1 MQDNYI
7 EDLFAA
13 AVRAGASVTAVD
25 LHGNTPL
32 HYLAHVPKFS
42 SRLANVLVDAGAK
55 IDCVNARGETP
66 LMCAL
71 AAPREGAA
79 MFVSS
84 LLSLG
89 APIDS
94 RSVDNGYTVCHFAAE
109 LRDRE
114 LMSTLIDTYRCDV
127 NATSNNGKTPLMIA
141 CANGAWD
148 VVTLLLAAGAKP
160 HATALLEAVTAART
174 DIAETLIAAGVDV
187 CVGDQHGWTA
197 CHYAVAQD
205 NAELLNRLIAAGASV
220 NVGGES
226 LIHLAAI
233 ASLDGT
239 MLQRLVAAGAD
250 VNAIDESG
258 QTACHVAAVNKSIT
272 LRVLIDAGARFDT
285 VDKNGCTALTKAV
298 ARGSRECVALLLAA
312 GANATRVDQL
322 RTDAIACVAVWS
334 SLRSVAGPCACS
346 AWRRRQCAR
355 QQRLVC
361 CRSCRKARRRGRLLV
376 CAVCDWCGGD
386 GCVRVDAIGAG
397 ARARR
402 RGVHRAPI
410 DALACA
416 AAGRDHSIRMCVGE
430 RRCAVSSVV
439 VDCNKGQAFP
449 SRSKVIQL
457 VENASL

>member
-1 MQDNYI
+1 
-7 EDLFAA
+7 LFAA

-32 HYLAHVPKFS
+32 HYLARVPKFS

-250 VNAIDESG
+250 ANAVDESG

-285 VDKNGCTALTKAV
+285 VDKYGCTALTKAV
-298 ARGSRECVALLLAA
+298 ASGSRECVSLLLAA

-322 RTDAIACVAVWS
+322 GQTLLHV
-334 SLRSVAGPCACS
+334 LLYG
-346 AWRRRQCAR
+346 RRYDP
-355 QQRLVC
+355 
-361 CRSCRKARRRGRLLV
+361 LLV
-376 CAVCDWCGGD
+376 RALAAHGVDVNARDSSGLSAVDHVAKRADGVGCLCALF
-386 GCVRVDAIGAG
+386 AIGAEVT
-397 ARARR
+397 AASESTRLALVRAR
-402 RGVHRAPI
+402 GAEVCIGLQSMHLP
-410 DALACA
+410 ALQLAEIIRFACA
-416 AAGRDHSIRMCVGE
+416 SVSDDVPFHQLWSIATKV
-430 RRCAVSSVV
+430 
-439 VDCNKGQAFP
+439 KHFP
-449 SRSKVIQL
+449 REVK
-457 VENASL
+457 